1 MTWVLLG
8 LAGGAGAIARFVV
21 DQRVSEWV
29 SRRGPQHQPAH
40 NPPAHSPQ
48 SPVDAPGAPPLTTP
62 AAPTAPAT
70 PVGTPATP
78 VGTPA
83 TPVGTIAVNVSACFL
98 LGLLTGAVADDTVL
112 LVVGT
117 GLLGGYSTFSTA
129 CVEGARLL
137 LAGRPGR
144 AAAHTV
150 GMVVGGLLAAVA
162 GLMVGGSL
170 V

>member
-1 MTWVLLG
+1 MTCMTWVLLG

-29 SRRGPQHQPAH
+29 SRRGPHPPAH
-40 NPPAHSPQ
+40 NPPARSRQ

-62 AAPTAPAT
+62 ATPTAPAM
-70 PVGTPATP
+70 PVGTPAM
-78 VGTPA
+78 
-83 TPVGTIAVNVSACFL
+83 PVGTIAVNVSACFL

-137 LAGRPGR
+137 LAGRLGE

-150 GMVVGGLLAAVA
+150 GMVAGGLLAAVV

>member
-62 AAPTAPAT
+62 AAPTA
-70 PVGTPATP
+70 PATP

>member
-48 SPVDAPGAPPLTTP
+48 SPVDAPGAPPSTTP
-62 AAPTAPAT
+62 AAPTAPAM
-70 PVGTPATP
+70 PVGTPAM
-78 VGTPA
+78 
-83 TPVGTIAVNVSACFL
+83 PVGTIAVNVSACFL

-137 LAGRPGR
+137 LAGRLGR

-150 GMVVGGLLAAVA
+150 GMVAGGLLAAVA
-162 GLMVGGSL
+162 GLMVGGFL

>member
-48 SPVDAPGAPPLTTP
+48 SPVDAPGAPPSTTP
-62 AAPTAPAT
+62 AAPTAPAM
-70 PVGTPATP
+70 PVGTPAM
-78 VGTPA
+78 
-83 TPVGTIAVNVSACFL
+83 PVGTIAVNVSACFL

-137 LAGRPGR
+137 LAGRLGR

-150 GMVVGGLLAAVA
+150 GMVAGGLLAAVA

>member
-29 SRRGPQHQPAH
+29 SRRGPQHQPDH

-48 SPVDAPGAPPLTTP
+48 SPVDAPGAPPSTTP
-62 AAPTAPAT
+62 AAPTAPAM
-70 PVGTPATP
+70 
-78 VGTPA
+78 
-83 TPVGTIAVNVSACFL
+83 PVGTIAVNVSACFL

>member
-48 SPVDAPGAPPLTTP
+48 SPVDAPGAPPSTTP
-62 AAPTAPAT
+62 AAPTAPAM
-70 PVGTPATP
+70 
-78 VGTPA
+78 
-83 TPVGTIAVNVSACFL
+83 PVGTIAVNVSACFL

-129 CVEGARLL
+129 CVEGVRLL

-150 GMVVGGLLAAVA
+150 GMVASGLLAAVA

>member
-48 SPVDAPGAPPLTTP
+48 SPVDAPGAPPSTTP
-62 AAPTAPAT
+62 AAPTA
-70 PVGTPATP
+70 
-78 VGTPA
+78 PA

>member
-70 PVGTPATP
+70 PVGT
-78 VGTPA
+78 
-83 TPVGTIAVNVSACFL
+83 IAVNVSACFL

-129 CVEGARLL
+129 CVEGVRLL

-150 GMVVGGLLAAVA
+150 GMVAGGLLAAVA